1 MQEFTGNYFIFY
13 RKQILFAIFFAYLM
27 MAGGTTPIEGVI
39 ASLGAGCTF
48 ALLIAMFRAVIEVAR
63 EMMAEQKQAKEE
75 LQQKE

>member
-1 MQEFTGNYFIFY
+1 MFKFY
-13 RKQILFAIFFAYLM
+13 RDVVILFAIFFAYLM

-63 EMMAEQKQAKEE
+63 EMMAEQSKRK
-75 LQQKE
+75 KNYNRRNNIGR

>member
-1 MQEFTGNYFIFY
+1 MFKFY
-13 RKQILFAIFFAYLM
+13 RDVVILFAIFFAYLM

-39 ASLGAGCTF
+39 ASLGAGCT
-48 ALLIAMFRAVIEVAR
+48 LIAMFRAVIEVAR

>member
-1 MQEFTGNYFIFY
+1 MFKFY
-13 RKQILFAIFFAYLM
+13 RDVVILFAIFFAYLM

-39 ASLGAGCTF
+39 ASLGSGCTF

>member
-1 MQEFTGNYFIFY
+1 M
-13 RKQILFAIFFAYLM
+13 
-27 MAGGTTPIEGVI
+27 I